1 MMKRPLRYSLLL
13 LVIFFTGCAQ
23 KLPVTTPIDALY
35 SYAGKTP
42 ATTLI
47 VFLPGISDRPETFA
61 EEGFIK
67 ALRARNI
74 NADTVAVRAHFG
86 YYGEHKIV
94 ARLHQDVIAPARAQ
108 GYKNIWLVGISLGG
122 WGSVLYANQHAD
134 EIRGMLLLAPFL
146 AEKKVFDEVQAAG
159 GLDAWQP
166 GELHP
171 QDDQRQGLAWLR
183 DYKPSE
189 SPIKVYLGYG
199 ASDRFAYPLSL
210 FAQRLP
216 AERVKVLPGG
226 HDWLT
231 WRRLWQDFL
240 DKHFALAG

>member
-67 ALRARNI
+67 ALRERNI
-74 NADTVAVRAHFG
+74 NVDTVAVRAHFG

-94 ARLHQDVIAPARAQ
+94 ERLHQDVIAPARAQ

-189 SPIKVYLGYG
+189 SPLKVYLGYG